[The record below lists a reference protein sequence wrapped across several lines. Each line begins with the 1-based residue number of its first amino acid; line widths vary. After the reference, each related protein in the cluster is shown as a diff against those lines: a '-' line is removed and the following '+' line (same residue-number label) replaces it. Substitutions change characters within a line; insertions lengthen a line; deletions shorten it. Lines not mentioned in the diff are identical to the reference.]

1 MTRGARAA
9 IMATFPTRRTT
20 MTDDRPHPDDET
32 TTPAQGDELLGATRH
47 EEVTGRAAERPHVDD
62 EETTPPHGDELL
74 AP

>member
-1 MTRGARAA
+1 
-9 IMATFPTRRTT
+9 

-47 EEVTGRAAERPHVDD
+47 EEVTGRAADRPHVDD